1 MSFTGNL
8 EHLPIIDI
16 VQLLHQTRKTG
27 TLALKSHK
35 GESHLVF
42 KDGYIVSAN
51 HHNNSIRIG
60 RILVDMGV
68 ISEAMIE
75 KVLREQE
82 ESEERKP
89 LIALLLENG
98 LIAKEAAF
106 KGLEALIEL
115 TIVEV
120 LTWNEGTFT
129 LDISTDV
136 VSDEYRYFP
145 EKLNEE
151 LILDTQNVLMDAL
164 RIYDE
169 RNRDGTLVEEDW
181 LSDDSFSMREA
192 APAPGDADDAILSL
206 EDLGLDALDSF
217 ERKIPEVFSGI
228 KDEDPA
234 EVHRRLVRQELRDAP
249 TGDQD
254 RLIEYLLELHRDS
267 AHKGSAVS
275 SSTVRTLILF
285 SGDKLLR
292 HMLIAIGKRENL
304 VVFTT
309 DDPGDLQMIVNQSVS
324 KNRGPILVIDRPQST
339 VTGGF
344 TTEAVMGL
352 RHDIL
357 HAYPTINLIQF
368 IDGTDTGLWVQSLQA
383 GARAV
388 FPKPSVEDHAVYAAQ
403 VIPFIEAVRGYIR
416 KSLQGHESQQLA
428 MLNGYIKEM
437 RSLTKAS
444 DIALVLLKLAGSL
457 FDRALILVI
466 NGTDL
471 VAERSIGMKGERSH
485 GPSSALRFSI
495 SLGAPSQFRDVIE
508 SGQRFWG
515 PHDVLL
521 KERFF
526 SEIGAPY
533 SPDVLIVPLKCFGR
547 TIALIYGDFG
557 KGAPY
562 PVEVSLVEC
571 AAQVGSLIL
580 DNAVYKSKVDKK

>member
-35 GESHLVF
+35 GESYLVF

-60 RILVDMGV
+60 RILVDMGAV
-68 ISEAMIE
+68 SEEVIE
-75 KVLREQE
+75 KALREQGD
-82 ESEERKP
+82 SEEKKP

-98 LIAKEAAF
+98 LIAKETAF

-169 RNRDGTLVEEDW
+169 RNRDGALVEEDW
-181 LSDDSFSMREA
+181 LSDDSFSLGE
-192 APAPGDADDAILSL
+192 PESSPGVSDDGVLSL

-217 ERKIPEVFSGI
+217 ERKIPEVFTGI

-234 EVHRRLVRQELRDAP
+234 EVHRRLVRNQLGDAP
-249 TGDQD
+249 AGQQD
-254 RLIEYLLELHRDS
+254 RVTEYLLDLH
-267 AHKGSAVS
+267 KEPAVGGLPPNAS
-275 SSTVRTLILF
+275 PARTVILF

-292 HMLIAIGKRENL
+292 HLFIGVGKQDNL
-304 VVFTT
+304 VIFTT
-309 DDPGDLQMIVNQSVS
+309 DDPEDLLMIINQSVS
-324 KNRGPILVIDRPQST
+324 KNRGPLLIMDRQAEGTGIPESIAGRRQEILRD
-339 VTGGF
+339 
-344 TTEAVMGL
+344 
-352 RHDIL
+352 
-357 HAYPTINLIQF
+357 YPAMDVIQF
-368 IDGTDTGLWVQSLQA
+368 VDGTDIPLWIESLRI

-388 FPKPSVEDHAVYAAQ
+388 FPKPSADDHAGYAAQ
-403 VIPFIEAVRGYIR
+403 IVPLIEGVRGYIR
-416 KSLQGHESQQLA
+416 GCRHGNESQQLA
-428 MLNGYIKEM
+428 MLNGYVKEM

-457 FDRALILVI
+457 FDRALVLVV
-466 NGTDL
+466 NGNEL
-471 VAERSIGMKGERSH
+471 VAERSIGIKGDRSH
-485 GPSSALRFSI
+485 GPSMPLRFSLTL
-495 SLGAPSQFRDVIE
+495 SAPSQCRDVVE

-515 PHDVLL
+515 SHDAFL
-521 KERFF
+521 KERLFA
-526 SEIGAPY
+526 EIAAPFT
-533 SPDVLIVPLKCFGR
+533 PNVLLLPLKCFGR
-547 TIALIYGDFG
+547 TIALIYADFG
-557 KGAPY
+557 KGPAY
-562 PVEVSLVEC
+562 PVDVSLIEC
-571 AAQVGSLIL
+571 AAQTGSLIL
-580 DNAVYKSKVDKK
+580 DNALYKSKVEKK

>member
-42 KDGYIVSAN
+42 KEGYIVSAN

-68 ISEAMIE
+68 VTEAAIE
-75 KVLREQE
+75 NALREQGT
-82 ESEERKP
+82 SEERKP
-89 LIALLLENG
+89 LVALLLESG

-106 KGLEALIEL
+106 KGLETLIEL

-181 LSDDSFSMREA
+181 LSDDSFSLGEA
-192 APAPGDADDAILSL
+192 EPVSGDSDDTILSL
-206 EDLGLDALDSF
+206 EDLGLDALDTF
-217 ERKIPEVFSGI
+217 ERKIPEVFAGI
-228 KDEDPA
+228 KDEDPT
-234 EVHRRLVRQELRDAP
+234 EVHRRIIRQELGTATTAEQERV
-249 TGDQD
+249 
-254 RLIEYLLELHRDS
+254 LEYLLGLHGETQVRPAS
-267 AHKGSAVS
+267 GSLLH
-275 SSTVRTLILF
+275 TLILF

-292 HMLIAIGKRENL
+292 HLLAAAGKRENL

-309 DDPGDLQMIVNQSVS
+309 DDAADLQMIVNQSITR
-324 KNRGPILVIDRPQST
+324 NRVPILVLDRPQPI
-339 VTGGF
+339 VVGGLSA
-344 TTEAVMGL
+344 EVLKGL
-352 RHDIL
+352 QRDIL
-357 HAYPTINLIQF
+357 HAYPTIDLIQF
-368 IDGTDTGLWVQSLQA
+368 VGSSDVPFWLHSLQH
-383 GARAV
+383 GIRAV
-388 FPKPSVEDHAVYAAQ
+388 FPKPSIDDHSAYAVEILP
-403 VIPFIEAVRGYIR
+403 VIEGVRAYINNCR
-416 KSLQGHESQQLA
+416 HGQDSQQLA
-428 MLNGYIKEM
+428 LLNGHIKEM
-437 RSLTKAS
+437 RSLSKAS

-457 FDRALILVI
+457 FERALTLVI
-466 NGTDL
+466 NGSEL
-471 VAERSIGMKGERSH
+471 VAERSIGINSDRGH

-495 SLGAPSQFRDVIE
+495 PLGAPSLLRDVIE

-515 PHDVLL
+515 GNDGFLEKYLFP
-521 KERFF
+521 
-526 SEIGAPY
+526 EIGTPQ
-533 SPDVLIVPLKCFGR
+533 SSNILIVPLKCFGR
-547 TIALIYGDFG
+547 TIALVYADFG
-557 KGAPY
+557 KAAQY
-562 PVEVSLVEC
+562 PVEVSLMEC

-580 DNAVYKSKVDKK
+580 DNAVYKSRLEKK